1 MSADIDCHVIQV
13 CLKIPVYIRIF
24 VLDRPRR
31 FAIIQYY
38 WGIEWGTISSPR
50 CKYRDFGMA
59 IHKLSPR
66 KVETSGLGKYEDGG
80 GLRLVVSKSGA
91 KKWVLRFTINGKRR
105 EMGLG
110 SYPDVGLAD
119 ARARASEYRQQAA
132 AGADPIETRRAE
144 PEAVPDFTTCA
155 ARYIRAH
162 RRGWKN
168 AKHARQWVSTIKTYA
183 RPVIGSKRV
192 DAIDTENIL
201 KILSPIWT
209 TKTETA
215 KRVQGRIESI
225 LDFAAAHRYRD
236 SLNPARWRGHL
247 DKLLPKPSRV
257 RKVTHYPAM
266 PYTEAPDFMS
276 GLARN
281 ESVSALALRF
291 LILTATRTSEVLQ
304 AQWLE
309 IDQDTAIWTIPA
321 NRMKTRREHR
331 VPLADAAM
339 AVLEALPSIEGNPYL
354 FPGARYG
361 RPLSNMALL
370 QLMRGMGYGVE
381 GSRGDYVP
389 HGFRSSFRD
398 WSGEVSSFPRDVAEM
413 ALAHVIE
420 NKVEAAYRRG
430 DLFEKRR
437 KMMGAWAGFL
447 ELRKADRKVVPIGH
461 TA

>member
-1 MSADIDCHVIQV
+1 
-13 CLKIPVYIRIF
+13 
-24 VLDRPRR
+24 
-31 FAIIQYY
+31 
-38 WGIEWGTISSPR
+38 
-50 CKYRDFGMA
+50 MA

-66 KVETSGLGKYEDGG
+66 RVETAVRGKYEDGG
-80 GLRLVVSKSGA
+80 GLRLVASKLGA
-91 KKWVLRFTINGKRR
+91 KKWVLRFTIDGKRR

-119 ARARASEYRQQAA
+119 ARTKASACRQQAA
-132 AGADPIETRRAE
+132 EGIDPIEARRAE
-144 PEAVPDFTTCA
+144 PEKVPTFTSCA
-155 ARYIRAH
+155 ARYIRAQRH
-162 RRGWKN
+162 GWKN

-192 DAIDTENIL
+192 DAIDTEGIL

-209 TKTETA
+209 KKTETA

-257 RKVTHYPAM
+257 KKATHHPAM
-266 PYTEAPDFMS
+266 PFTEVPAFMVE
-276 GLARN
+276 LACKD
-281 ESVSALALRF
+281 SLSALALRF

-304 AQWLE
+304 TQWQE
-309 IDQDTAIWTIPA
+309 IDQEAAVWTIPA
-321 NRMKTRREHR
+321 IRTKTKREHR
-331 VPLADAAM
+331 VPLPDAAL
-339 AVLEALPSIEGNPYL
+339 AVLEALPRIEGNPYL
-354 FPGARYG
+354 FTGAHHG

-370 QLMRGMGYGVE
+370 QLMRGLGYGVN

-398 WSGEVSSFPRDVAEM
+398 WSGEASSFPRDVAEM

-437 KMMGAWAGFL
+437 KMMSAWANFL
-447 ELRKADRKVVPIGH
+447 ELEDAGRKVVKIGH